1 MSKPLQ
7 QYIVRKYIM
16 ASSATDAIRKDK
28 KTPVQDVWIN
38 EKQPTDK
45 KVDCI
50 GFVED
55 QENDYE

>member
-1 MSKPLQ
+1 
-7 QYIVRKYIM
+7 M